1 MWRFVNYYLLFNRV
15 KQAIAKKEETMKTLR
30 EQHQVTNPVKHKLK
44 GYIYFWWIMGPRK
57 WLKEIIRWNVT
68 KGQTSWL
75 FIGIAEK
82 LNSRLLRKIHLVDRA
97 GLATQDSGLQA
108 VQRGSDQA
116 AILSLY
122 KALAWWIN
130 KLVVSNSV
138 GLLGSSVTG
147 KKTLS
152 VKQQRETDL
161 KYTFFFFA

>member
-1 MWRFVNYYLLFNRV
+1 M
-15 KQAIAKKEETMKTLR
+15 E
-30 EQHQVTNPVKHKLK
+30 
-44 GYIYFWWIMGPRK
+44 PRK

-147 KKTLS
+147 KKNPWRKAAARNGLKIYFLLFC
-152 VKQQRETDL
+152 VGGHETSRTFRIFTTRTTKEIAVL
-161 KYTFFFFA
+161 KSNQERNVTSHL

>member
-1 MWRFVNYYLLFNRV
+1 
-15 KQAIAKKEETMKTLR
+15 
-30 EQHQVTNPVKHKLK
+30 
-44 GYIYFWWIMGPRK
+44 MGARK

-82 LNSRLLRKIHLVDRA
+82 LNSGLLRKIHLVDRA

-147 KKTLS
+147 KNPWRKAAARNGLKIYFLLFC
-152 VKQQRETDL
+152 VGGHETSRAFGIFTTRTTKEIAVL
-161 KYTFFFFA
+161 KSNQERNVTSHL